1 MALGVSLEKTAG
13 FIKNLRTEPSFIL
26 SQNVATNCNLLQAYL
41 HRPVIQETSHVFQ
54 HVIPTEGKPIT
65 NQKSTGRCWIFSC
78 LNILRLPVM
87 KKFNVEEFE
96 FSPSYL
102 FFWDKIER
110 CYFFLDTFT
119 KIAKR
124 TGEDEEQI
132 DGRLLQFLLT
142 NPANDGGQWEMLVN
156 LIEKHG
162 IIPKKLFPES
172 HSSEASRHMND
183 VLNHKLREYCF
194 RLRKMVKSGSSDEQL
209 SEEKDKMIEEVF
221 RVVNI
226 CLGTPPATFTWEY
239 RDKEKNYKKI
249 GEITPLNFYKEHV
262 KPLFNMEDKVCLVN
276 DPRPS
281 NPYGKLYT
289 VDFLSN
295 MVNGRKCLYNNQP
308 VETLKKAA
316 AASIKDGEPVWF
328 GCDIDKQFY
337 SKLGISD
344 LNLLNQELL
353 LGVSMRNLSKAERLM
368 FGDSMMNHAMVL
380 TGLSDKDEKEG
391 DFLKWRVENSWGEE
405 SGNKGYL
412 VLSDDWF
419 SENIYEVI
427 VDKKH
432 LSEEILKVM
441 EQEPKVLPAWDPMGT
456 LA

>member
-1 MALGVSLEKTAG
+1 MS
-13 FIKNLRTEPSFIL
+13 
-26 SQNVATNCNLLQAYL
+26 
-41 HRPVIQETSHVFQ
+41 SHCDGW
-54 HVIPTEGKPIT
+54 TWCSELC
-65 NQKSTGRCWIFSC
+65 STR
-78 LNILRLPVM
+78 
-87 KKFNVEEFE
+87 
-96 FSPSYL
+96 
-102 FFWDKIER
+102 
-110 CYFFLDTFT
+110 
-119 KIAKR
+119 
-124 TGEDEEQI
+124 Q
-132 DGRLLQFLLT
+132 
-142 NPANDGGQWEMLVN
+142 
-156 LIEKHG
+156 KHG